1 MGGRGGPD
9 GVPGWP
15 YLLYS
20 TLLYLPVCLS
30 VCLFWAGCMWETG
43 RGVAKLGFEGLLGH
57 VGCENATCGWWVG
70 GWVCVPTSRDEGL
83 LYVFIEWSKHWL
95 VDNAGATYYTCS
107 AQLEAC
113 LNEAWHRVFGEIT
126 TTRLGLS

>member
-1 MGGRGGPD
+1 MGMVFFRYELGRVTCAFCPGCMAPKGLAFSVTFDLVRSGGPD

-20 TLLYLPVCLS
+20 TLLACLS

-70 GWVCVPTSRDEGL
+70 GCVCQR
-83 LYVFIEWSKHWL
+83 L
-95 VDNAGATYYTCS
+95 VMKGCCMY
-107 AQLEAC
+107 L
-113 LNEAWHRVFGEIT
+113 
-126 TTRLGLS
+126 